1 MLQLGGSSGTL
12 LNSRVTLM
20 LTIMHC
26 VFQIVRR
33 EDFEYFITKKWQMV
47 MLMDMLIMMIEH
59 YTMHVGIKQYH
70 CVP

>member
-1 MLQLGGSSGTL
+1 MGRCWSTGTMLQLGGSSGTL

-33 EDFEYFITKKWQMV
+33 EDFEYLITKK
-47 MLMDMLIMMIEH
+47 
-59 YTMHVGIKQYH
+59 
-70 CVP
+70 